1 MVVRPSAGTGVL
13 DKPGHCSLTPYN
25 FRKYDFNS
33 LFNGRISCKKGCPNL
48 VKTAVPEDGRPPTFS
63 TFFISNGNF
72 INNCLQLYYLLYSF
86 LPKMAIAQYAN
97 S

>member
-33 LFNGRISCKKGCPNL
+33 LFNGRISCKKVVQIWQKRQYPR
-48 VKTAVPEDGRPPTFS
+48 TDGHQHFPPFS
-63 TFFISNGNF
+63 
-72 INNCLQLYYLLYSF
+72 
-86 LPKMAIAQYAN
+86 
-97 S
+97 